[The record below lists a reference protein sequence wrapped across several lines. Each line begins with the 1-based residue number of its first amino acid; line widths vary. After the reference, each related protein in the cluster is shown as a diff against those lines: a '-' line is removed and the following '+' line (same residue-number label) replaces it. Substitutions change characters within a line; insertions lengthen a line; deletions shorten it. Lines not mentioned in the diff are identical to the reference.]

1 MQCTYLSPR
10 MPRPVKM
17 FPVNRLLLIGLL
29 HVAQGNPW
37 SGAVNSQG
45 SRGSDEFDS
54 TETRHVDSLLKSLFE
69 MRAPLAHPRPPLK
82 EQTLDS
88 LYQNSRNSDSLPSL
102 RVIGAETRLGH
113 HHGLTASHPSGP
125 RFEEENNFADLELVE
140 EEPKY
145 NYVKQLRKQMGPHIG
160 IKRE

>member
-1 MQCTYLSPR
+1 MYLSQGMLCPLR
-10 MPRPVKM
+10 M

-45 SRGSDEFDS
+45 SRGSDEYDS
-54 TETRHVDSLLKSLFE
+54 TEARHVDSLLKSLFE
-69 MRAPLAHPRPPLK
+69 MKVPLAHPLPPRK

-88 LYQNSRNSDSLPSL
+88 LFQNSRSSDSLPSL

-113 HHGLTASHPSGP
+113 THGLTASHPSGP
-125 RFEEENNFADLELVE
+125 RFEEENHFADLELVE

-145 NYVKQLRKQMGPHIG
+145 NYVKQLRKQMGPHAG